1 MPLKGSRHTLDFW
14 VQEWNQYL
22 EVKGIWREN
31 ALEKVN
37 CAIKDSHDVL
47 IISDVDAWMLAQS
60 SERRISEEAM
70 DGILA

>member
-60 SERRISEEAM
+60 SERRISKEVM
-70 DGILA
+70 NGILA